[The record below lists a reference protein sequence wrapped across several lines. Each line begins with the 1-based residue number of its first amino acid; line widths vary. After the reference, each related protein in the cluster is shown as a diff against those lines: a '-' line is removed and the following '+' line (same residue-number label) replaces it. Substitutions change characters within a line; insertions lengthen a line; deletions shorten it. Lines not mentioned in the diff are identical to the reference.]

1 MKIAQLEGTYPK
13 LIRSLRK
20 TDLLI
25 LDDWLRDSPSL
36 VDAQFLLDVLDDRYS
51 RMATLLVSQIPIAD
65 WHARIPD
72 PTLADAILDRLV
84 HNAHRIQLQ
93 GESQRKIRAERTMS
107 ST

>member
-1 MKIAQLEGTYPK
+1 

-25 LDDWLRDSPSL
+25 LDDWLRDSLSL
-36 VDAQFLLDVLDDRYS
+36 IEAQYLLDILDDRYN
-51 RMATLLVSQIPIAD
+51 RMATMLVLQFPISA
-65 WHARIPD
+65 WHARFPD

-84 HNAHRIQLQ
+84 HNAHRVELQ
-93 GESQRKIRAERTMS
+93 GEYQRKIRAQHTMS